1 METPMKVAEEQQLS
15 ARDTAAYAVTARRSK
30 VRYVVLSMLLVA
42 TILNYVDRSALG
54 IVAPGLSK
62 DLGLNKMQMGELFA
76 AFGLAYSFA
85 LLPGGILADVLGSRI
100 AYALSLVGWSIAT
113 LTQGLANGYHM
124 LLGSRLA
131 MGALEA
137 PAFPS
142 NARAVTLWFPTRER
156 GFATSVY
163 VMGQYIGTPL
173 FTGLLLWVSA
183 VHGWRSVFFVT
194 GGFGILFS
202 LLWFRV
208 YRDPSK
214 HRSVNAAELQYIN
227 DGNAN
232 ASRKAREK
240 FNWRMALTLLGY
252 RQILAICLGKFC
264 NNTLLVFFTTWFMT
278 YLIEARHMSMI
289 KVGIFQ
295 ALPFMGATLGI
306 LVAGSLSDFFI
317 RRGVSISAAR
327 KAPLIIGTLL
337 GSTIVLV
344 NFVESNE
351 LVIAI
356 LTIAFFAQGVGSMSW
371 AAVSEI
377 APRQYVG
384 LTSSI
389 TSLAANI
396 AGVTT
401 PLMIGYITQHTGH
414 FYWALN
420 LMGAIC
426 LLGTLSYSV
435 LLGKLSRIEL

>member
-1 METPMKVAEEQQLS
+1 MKAVEEHTLPGVNP
-15 ARDTAAYAVTARRSK
+15 AYADTTKRSR
-30 VRYVVLSMLLVA
+30 VRYVVLSMLLAA

-62 DLGLNKMQMGELFA
+62 GLALNRMEMGELFA
-76 AFGLAYSFA
+76 GFGLAYSIA
-85 LLPGGILADVLGSRI
+85 LVPGGALTDILGSRL
-100 AYALSLVGWSIAT
+100 AYGLSLLGWSFAT
-113 LTQGLANGYHM
+113 LTQGFATGYHM

-131 MGALEA
+131 IGAMEA

-142 NARAVTLWFPTRER
+142 NARAVTLWFPARER

-163 VMGQYIGTPL
+163 VTGQYIGTPL
-173 FTGLLLWVSA
+173 FTGLLLWISA
-183 VHGWRSVFFVT
+183 AYGWRAVFFVT
-194 GGFGILFS
+194 GGVGILFS
-202 LLWFRV
+202 LLWYRV
-208 YRDPSK
+208 YRDP
-214 HRSVNAAELQYIN
+214 HQHAGVNATELQYIN
-227 DGNAN
+227 EGATV
-232 ASRKAREK
+232 ARKPREK
-240 FNWRMALTLLGY
+240 FNWRMALKLLGY
-252 RQILAICLGKFC
+252 RQILAICIGKFC

-295 ALPFMGATLGI
+295 ALPFIGATVGI
-306 LVAGSLSDFFI
+306 LLAGFLSDFFI
-317 RRGVSISAAR
+317 RRGMSISTAR

-337 GSTIVLV
+337 GASIVLV

-351 LVIAI
+351 GVIAI

-396 AGVTT
+396 AAVTT
-401 PLMIGYITQHTGH
+401 PLMIGYITHHTGH

-426 LLGTLSYSV
+426 LLGALSYSV

>member
-1 METPMKVAEEQQLS
+1 MKVVEEQALPPNGS
-15 ARDTAAYAVTARRSK
+15 AYVQTARRSR
-30 VRYVVLSMLLVA
+30 VRYMVLSMLLVA
-42 TILNYVDRSALG
+42 TVLNYVDRSALG
-54 IVAPGLSK
+54 IVAPSLSK
-62 DLGLNKMQMGELFA
+62 ALALDRMQMGELFA
-76 AFGLAYSFA
+76 AFGLAYSIA
-85 LLPGGILADVLGSRI
+85 LVPGGVLTDVLGSRV
-100 AYALSLVGWSIAT
+100 AYALSLVGWSLAT
-113 LTQGLANGYHM
+113 FTQGLATGYHM

-131 MGALEA
+131 VGALET

-142 NARAVTLWFPTRER
+142 NARAVTLWFPARER

-173 FTGLLLWVSA
+173 FTGLLLWISA
-183 VHGWRSVFFVT
+183 AYGWRTVFYVT

-202 LLWFRV
+202 VLWYTV
-208 YRDPSK
+208 YRDP
-214 HRSVNAAELQYIN
+214 HRHNGVNAAELQYIN
-227 DGNAN
+227 DGATT
-232 ASRKAREK
+232 ARKPREK
-240 FNWRMALTLLGY
+240 FDWRMALKLLSY

-278 YLIEARHMSMI
+278 YLVEARHMSII

-295 ALPFMGATLGI
+295 ALPFLGATFGI
-306 LVAGSLSDFFI
+306 LLAGSLSDFFI
-317 RRGVSISAAR
+317 RRGVSISTAR
-327 KAPLIIGTLL
+327 KAPLIIGTML
-337 GSTIVLV
+337 GASIVLV
-344 NFVESNE
+344 NFVQSNE
-351 LVIAI
+351 AVIAI
-356 LTIAFFAQGVGSMSW
+356 LTVAFFAQGVGSMSW

-389 TSLAANI
+389 TSLAANV

-401 PLMIGYITQHTGH
+401 PLMIGYITHHTGH

-426 LLGTLSYSV
+426 MLGALSYSV

>member
-1 METPMKVAEEQQLS
+1 MKVAEEQLS
-15 ARDTAAYAVTARRSK
+15 VRDSAAYAVTAKRSK

-62 DLGLNKMQMGELFA
+62 DLALNKMQMGELFA

-85 LLPGGILADVLGSRI
+85 LLPGGILADVLGSRL
-100 AYALSLVGWSIAT
+100 AYALSLVGWSFAT

-173 FTGLLLWVSA
+173 FTGLLLWISA

-194 GGFGILFS
+194 GGLGILFS

-214 HRSVNAAELQYIN
+214 HRSVNTAELQYIN
-227 DGNAN
+227 EGNAN
-232 ASRKAREK
+232 VSQKTREK

-278 YLIEARHMSMI
+278 YLIEARLMSMI

-337 GSTIVLV
+337 GSSIVLV

-420 LMGAIC
+420 LMGVIC

>member
-1 METPMKVAEEQQLS
+1 MKVAEEHSLP
-15 ARDTAAYAVTARRSK
+15 AGNPAYADTTKRSR

-42 TILNYVDRSALG
+42 TVLNYVDRSALG

-62 DLGLNKMQMGELFA
+62 GLALNRMEMGELFA
-76 AFGLAYSFA
+76 GFGLAYSIA
-85 LLPGGILADVLGSRI
+85 LVPGGVLTDVLGSRL
-100 AYALSLVGWSIAT
+100 AYALSLVGWSFAT
-113 LTQGLANGYHM
+113 LTQGLATGYHM

-131 MGALEA
+131 IGALEA

-142 NARAVTLWFPTRER
+142 NARAVTLWFPARER

-173 FTGLLLWVSA
+173 FTGLLLWISA
-183 VHGWRSVFFVT
+183 TYGWRSVFFVT

-202 LLWFRV
+202 FVWYRI
-208 YRDPSK
+208 YRDPQ
-214 HRSVNAAELQYIN
+214 HHASVNAAELNYIN
-227 DGNAN
+227 EGAT
-232 ASRKAREK
+232 ATRKPREK
-240 FNWRMALTLLGY
+240 FNWRLALKLLSY
-252 RQILAICLGKFC
+252 RQVIAICIGKFC

-295 ALPFMGATLGI
+295 ALPFIGATLGI
-306 LVAGSLSDFFI
+306 LIAGLLSDFFI
-317 RRGVSISAAR
+317 RRGVSLSTAR

-337 GSTIVLV
+337 GASIMLV

-351 LVIAI
+351 GVIAI

-396 AGVTT
+396 AAVTT

-420 LMGAIC
+420 LMGGIC

>member
-1 METPMKVAEEQQLS
+1 MKVVEEQTLS
-15 ARDTAAYAVTARRSK
+15 ARNPAYADTTKRSR
-30 VRYVVLSMLLVA
+30 VRYVVLSMLLAA

-62 DLGLNKMQMGELFA
+62 GLALDKMQMGELFA
-76 AFGLAYSFA
+76 AFGLAYSIG
-85 LLPGGILADVLGSRI
+85 LVPGGVLTDVLGSRV
-100 AYALSLVGWSIAT
+100 AYALSLLGWSFAT
-113 LTQGLANGYHM
+113 LTQGLATGYHM

-131 MGALEA
+131 IGALEA

-142 NARAVTLWFPTRER
+142 NARAVTLWFPARER

-173 FTGLLLWVSA
+173 FTGLLLWISA
-183 VHGWRSVFFVT
+183 AYGWRMVFYVT
-194 GGFGILFS
+194 GGVGILFS
-202 LLWFRV
+202 LLWYRV
-208 YRDPSK
+208 YRDP
-214 HRSVNAAELQYIN
+214 HQHESVNAAELQYIN
-227 DGNAN
+227 DGSTA
-232 ASRKAREK
+232 ARKPREK
-240 FNWRMALTLLGY
+240 FDWGMALKLLSY
-252 RQILAICLGKFC
+252 RQILAICIGKFC

-295 ALPFMGATLGI
+295 ALPFIGATVGI
-306 LVAGSLSDFFI
+306 LLAGFLSDFFI
-317 RRGVSISAAR
+317 RRGVSISTAR

-337 GSTIVLV
+337 GASIVLV

-351 LVIAI
+351 AVIAI

-401 PLMIGYITQHTGH
+401 PLMIGYITHHTGH

-426 LLGTLSYSV
+426 LLGALSYSV
-435 LLGKLSRIEL
+435 LLGKLARIEL

>member
-1 METPMKVAEEQQLS
+1 MKIVEEQQLS
-15 ARDTAAYAVTARRSK
+15 VPDQPSDMASAKPSK
-30 VRYVVLSMLLVA
+30 VRFVVLSMLLVA
-42 TILNYVDRSALG
+42 TIINYVDRSALG
-54 IVAPGLSK
+54 IVAPSLSR
-62 DLGLNKMQMGELFA
+62 DLALNKMQMGELFA

-85 LLPGGILADVLGSRI
+85 LLPGGLLTDIVGPRL
-100 AYALSLVGWSIAT
+100 AYAISLIGWSATT
-113 LTQGLANGYHM
+113 LTQGLANGFHM

-142 NARAVTLWFPTRER
+142 NARVVTLWFPTQER

-173 FTGLLLWVSA
+173 FTGLLLWISSA
-183 VHGWRSVFFVT
+183 YGWRSVFFVT
-194 GGFGILFS
+194 GGFGIFFS
-202 LLWFRV
+202 LLWFRA
-208 YRDPSK
+208 YRDPSR
-214 HRSVNAAELQYIN
+214 HGGVNAAELQYIN
-227 DGNAN
+227 EGRSEP
-232 ASRKAREK
+232 SRKAREK
-240 FNWRMALTLLGY
+240 FNWRMALRLLGY

-295 ALPFMGATLGI
+295 ALPFLGATVGI

-327 KAPLIIGTLL
+327 KAPLVIGTLL
-337 GSTIVLV
+337 GATIVFV
-344 NFVESNE
+344 NLVESNE

-377 APRQYVG
+377 APREYVG
-384 LTSSI
+384 LTSGI

-401 PLMIGYITQHTGH
+401 PLMIGYITHHTGH

-426 LLGTLSYSV
+426 LLGTLSYSL

>member
-1 METPMKVAEEQQLS
+1 MKVADESQLTVPDEAS
-15 ARDTAAYAVTARRSK
+15 YAITAKKSK
-30 VRYVVLSMLLVA
+30 IRYVVLSMLLVA

-54 IVAPGLSK
+54 IVAPSLSK
-62 DLGLNKMQMGELFA
+62 DLALNKMQMGELFA

-85 LLPGGILADVLGSRI
+85 LLPGGILTDVLGSRI
-100 AYALSLVGWSIAT
+100 AYALSLVGWSFAT
-113 LTQGLANGYHM
+113 LTQGLASGYHM

-163 VMGQYIGTPL
+163 VMGQYVGTPL
-173 FTGLLLWVSA
+173 FTGLLLWISTVY
-183 VHGWRSVFFVT
+183 GWRSVFFVT

-202 LLWFRV
+202 LLWFRA

-214 HRSVNAAELQYIN
+214 HRSVNAAELRYIN
-227 DGNAN
+227 DGHPVAPQ
-232 ASRKAREK
+232 KAREK
-240 FNWRMALTLLGY
+240 FNWTMALKLLSY

-295 ALPFMGATLGI
+295 ALPFLGATLGI

-337 GSTIVLV
+337 GSSIVLV

-356 LTIAFFAQGVGSMSW
+356 LTVAFFAQGIGSMSW

-420 LMGAIC
+420 LMGVIC

-435 LLGKLSRIEL
+435 FLGKLSRIEL

>member
-1 METPMKVAEEQQLS
+1 METPMKVIEEKTLPPRN
-15 ARDTAAYAVTARRSK
+15 AAFADTAKRSRI
-30 VRYVVLSMLLVA
+30 RYVVLSMLLVA

-62 DLGLNKMQMGELFA
+62 GLGLDRMQMGELFA
-76 AFGLAYSFA
+76 AFGLAYSIA
-85 LLPGGILADVLGSRI
+85 LVPGGVLTDVLGSRI
-100 AYALSLVGWSIAT
+100 AYALSLVGWSFAT
-113 LTQGLANGYHM
+113 LTQGLASGYHM

-131 MGALEA
+131 IGALEA

-142 NARAVTLWFPTRER
+142 NARAVTLWFPARER

-173 FTGLLLWVSA
+173 FTGLLLWISA
-183 VHGWRSVFFVT
+183 AYGWRAVFFVT

-202 LLWFRV
+202 LLWYRV
-208 YRDPSK
+208 YRDP
-214 HRSVNAAELQYIN
+214 HRHASVNAAELQYIN
-227 DGNAN
+227 DGATT
-232 ASRKAREK
+232 RKAREK
-240 FNWRMALTLLGY
+240 FDWRMALKLLSY

-295 ALPFMGATLGI
+295 ALPFIGATLGI
-306 LVAGSLSDFFI
+306 LLAGSLSDFFI
-317 RRGVSISAAR
+317 RRGVSISTAR
-327 KAPLIIGTLL
+327 KTPLIVGTLL
-337 GSTIVLV
+337 GASIVLV

-351 LVIAI
+351 AVIAI

-401 PLMIGYITQHTGH
+401 PLMIGYITHHTGH

-426 LLGTLSYSV
+426 LLGAFSYSV

>member
-1 METPMKVAEEQQLS
+1 MKFAEEQHLSTLDTTSCDSS
-15 ARDTAAYAVTARRSK
+15 ARPSK

-54 IVAPGLSK
+54 IVAPSLSK
-62 DLGLNKMQMGELFA
+62 DLVLSKMQMGELFA
-76 AFGLAYSFA
+76 AFGLAYSIA
-85 LLPGGILADVLGSRI
+85 LLPSGILTDVLGSRI
-100 AYALSLVGWSIAT
+100 AYALSLVGWSLAT
-113 LTQGLANGYHM
+113 VTQGLANGYHM
-124 LLGSRLA
+124 LLGSRLT

-142 NARAVTLWFPTRER
+142 NARAVTLWFPTQER

-163 VMGQYIGTPL
+163 VMGQYIGTPI
-173 FTGLLLWVSA
+173 FTGLLLWISA
-183 VHGWRSVFFVT
+183 VAGWRSVFFVT

-202 LLWFRV
+202 VIWFCA
-208 YRDPSK
+208 YRDPSR
-214 HRSVNAAELQYIN
+214 HRWVNKAELEYIN
-227 DGNAN
+227 EARSPS
-232 ASRKAREK
+232 AQKSREK
-240 FNWRMALTLLGY
+240 FNWRMALKLLGY

-264 NNTLLVFFTTWFMT
+264 NNTILVFFTTWFMT
-278 YLIEARHMSMI
+278 YLAEARHMSMI
-289 KVGIFQ
+289 KVGIYQ
-295 ALPFMGATLGI
+295 ALPFLGATLGI
-306 LVAGSLSDFFI
+306 LVAGCLSDFFI
-317 RRGVSISAAR
+317 RRGVSLSAAR
-327 KAPLIIGTLL
+327 KAPLVIGTLL
-337 GSTIVLV
+337 GSSIVLV
-344 NFVESNE
+344 NFVESNAW
-351 LVIAI
+351 VIAI

-396 AGVTT
+396 AAVTT
-401 PLMIGYITQHTGH
+401 PLMIGYVIQHTGH

-426 LLGTLSYSV
+426 LLGTFSYSV

>member
-1 METPMKVAEEQQLS
+1 MKAVGEQPMSIQDSSDYVI
-15 ARDTAAYAVTARRSK
+15 AAKPSK
-30 VRYVVLSMLLVA
+30 VRYVVLAMLLVA
-42 TILNYVDRSALG
+42 TTLNYVDRSALG

-62 DLGLNKMQMGELFA
+62 SLSLDKMQMGELFA

-85 LLPGGILADVLGSRI
+85 LLPGGLLADVLGSRL
-100 AYALSLVGWSIAT
+100 AYALSLVGWSFAT

-124 LLGSRLA
+124 LLGSRLT

-142 NARAVTLWFPTRER
+142 NARSVTLWFPAQER

-173 FTGLLLWVSA
+173 FTGLLLWISTTY
-183 VHGWRSVFFVT
+183 GWRSVFFVT
-194 GGFGILFS
+194 GACGILFS
-202 LLWFRV
+202 LVWYRL
-208 YRDPSK
+208 YRDPHQHK
-214 HRSVNAAELQYIN
+214 TVNAAELQYIN
-227 DGNAN
+227 EGRSTGAQ
-232 ASRKAREK
+232 KAREK
-240 FNWRMALTLLGY
+240 FNWRMAIQLLRY

-295 ALPFMGATLGI
+295 ALPFLGATAGI

-317 RRGVSISAAR
+317 RRGVSVSAAR

-337 GSTIVLV
+337 GASVVFV
-344 NFVESNE
+344 NFVESNAM
-351 LVIAI
+351 VIAI
-356 LTIAFFAQGVGSMSW
+356 LTIAFFAQGIGSMSW

-401 PLMIGYITQHTGH
+401 PLMIGYITHHTGH

-426 LLGTLSYSV
+426 LLGTFSYSIF
-435 LLGKLSRIEL
+435 LGKLSRIEL

>member
-1 METPMKVAEEQQLS
+1 MKVVEEQLLP
-15 ARDTAAYAVTARRSK
+15 ARNPAYADTAKRTR

-42 TILNYVDRSALG
+42 TVLNYVDRSALG

-62 DLGLNKMQMGELFA
+62 SLALNKMQMGELFA
-76 AFGLAYSFA
+76 AFGLAYSVA
-85 LLPGGILADVLGSRI
+85 LVPGGVLTDILGSRV
-100 AYALSLVGWSIAT
+100 AYALSLVGWSFAT
-113 LTQGLANGYHM
+113 LTQGLASGYQM

-131 MGALEA
+131 IGALEA

-142 NARAVTLWFPTRER
+142 NARAVTLWFPARER

-173 FTGLLLWVSA
+173 FTGLLLWISTA
-183 VHGWRSVFFVT
+183 YGWRTVFFVT

-202 LLWFRV
+202 MLWYRI
-208 YRDPSK
+208 YRDPLR
-214 HRSVNAAELQYIN
+214 HAGVNAAELQYIN
-227 DGNAN
+227 EGAT
-232 ASRKAREK
+232 ATRKPREK
-240 FNWRMALTLLGY
+240 FDWRMALRLLGY
-252 RQILAICLGKFC
+252 RQVLAICLGKFC

-295 ALPFMGATLGI
+295 ALPFIGATIGI
-306 LVAGSLSDFFI
+306 LSAGFLSDFFI
-317 RRGVSISAAR
+317 RRGVSISTAR
-327 KAPLIIGTLL
+327 KAPLIIGTML
-337 GSTIVLV
+337 GASIMLV

-356 LTIAFFAQGVGSMSW
+356 LTVAFFAQGVGSMSW

-414 FYWALN
+414 FYQALN

-426 LLGTLSYSV
+426 LLGTFSYSV

>member
-1 METPMKVAEEQQLS
+1 MKVADEQTLPAQS
-15 ARDTAAYAVTARRSK
+15 PAYTGTMKRSR
-30 VRYVVLSMLLVA
+30 VRYTVLAMLLVA

-62 DLGLNKMQMGELFA
+62 SLTLDKMQMGELFA
-76 AFGLAYSFA
+76 AFGLAYSIA
-85 LLPGGILADVLGSRI
+85 LVPGGVLTDVLGSRV
-100 AYALSLVGWSIAT
+100 AYALSLVGWSFAT
-113 LTQGLANGYHM
+113 LTQGLASGYHM

-131 MGALEA
+131 IGALEA

-142 NARAVTLWFPTRER
+142 NARAVTLWFPAGER

-173 FTGLLLWVSA
+173 FTGLLLWISA
-183 VHGWRSVFFVT
+183 AYGWRTVFFVT

-202 LLWFRV
+202 LLWYRV
-208 YRDPSK
+208 YRDP
-214 HRSVNAAELQYIN
+214 HQHAGVNAAELQYIN
-227 DGNAN
+227 EGSTA
-232 ASRKAREK
+232 ARKPREK
-240 FNWRMALTLLGY
+240 FNWRMALKLLSY

-295 ALPFMGATLGI
+295 ALPFIGATVGI
-306 LVAGSLSDFFI
+306 LLAGYLSDFFI
-317 RRGVSISAAR
+317 RRGVSISTAR

-337 GSTIVLV
+337 GASIVLV

-351 LVIAI
+351 GVIAI
-356 LTIAFFAQGVGSMSW
+356 LTIAFFAQGIGSMSW

-396 AGVTT
+396 AAVTT
-401 PLMIGYITQHTGH
+401 PLMIGYITHHTGH

>member
-1 METPMKVAEEQQLS
+1 MKVAEEQTLPAGS
-15 ARDTAAYAVTARRSK
+15 AAYADTTKRSR
-30 VRYVVLSMLLVA
+30 VRYTVLSMLLVA

-54 IVAPGLSK
+54 IVAPGLSRSLTLDK
-62 DLGLNKMQMGELFA
+62 LQMGELFA
-76 AFGLAYSFA
+76 AFGLAYSIA
-85 LLPGGILADVLGSRI
+85 LVPGGVLTDVLGSRV
-100 AYALSLVGWSIAT
+100 AYALSLVGWSFAT
-113 LTQGLANGYHM
+113 LTQGFASGYHM

-131 MGALEA
+131 IGALEA

-142 NARAVTLWFPTRER
+142 NARAVTLWFPAGER
-156 GFATSVY
+156 GRATSVY

-173 FTGLLLWVSA
+173 FTGLLLWISA
-183 VHGWRSVFFVT
+183 AYGWRAVFYVT

-202 LLWFRV
+202 ALWYRV
-208 YRDPSK
+208 YRDPLQ
-214 HRSVNAAELQYIN
+214 HPGVNAAELQYIN
-227 DGNAN
+227 EGAT
-232 ASRKAREK
+232 ATRKPREK
-240 FNWRMALTLLGY
+240 FDWHMALKLLSY
-252 RQILAICLGKFC
+252 RQVLAICLGKFC

-295 ALPFMGATLGI
+295 ALPFIGATIGI
-306 LVAGSLSDFFI
+306 LLAGYLSDFFI
-317 RRGVSISAAR
+317 RRGVSISTAR

-337 GSTIVLV
+337 GASIVLV

-351 LVIAI
+351 GVIAI

-396 AGVTT
+396 AAVTT
-401 PLMIGYITQHTGH
+401 PLMIGYITHHTGH

-420 LMGAIC
+420 LMGVIC
-426 LLGTLSYSV
+426 LVGTLSYSV

>member
-1 METPMKVAEEQQLS
+1 MKVVEEQALPPHS
-15 ARDTAAYAVTARRSK
+15 AAYADTAKRSR

-62 DLGLNKMQMGELFA
+62 GLSLDRMQMGELFA
-76 AFGLAYSFA
+76 AFGLAYSIA
-85 LLPGGILADVLGSRI
+85 LVPGGVLTDVLGSRI
-100 AYALSLVGWSIAT
+100 AYALSLVGWSFAT
-113 LTQGLANGYHM
+113 FTQGLATGYHM

-131 MGALEA
+131 IGALEA

-142 NARAVTLWFPTRER
+142 NARAVTLWFPARER

-173 FTGLLLWVSA
+173 FTGLLLWISA
-183 VHGWRSVFFVT
+183 AYGWRAVFFVT

-202 LLWFRV
+202 LVWYRV
-208 YRDPSK
+208 YRDP
-214 HRSVNAAELQYIN
+214 HRHAGVNAAELQYIN
-227 DGNAN
+227 DGTTA
-232 ASRKAREK
+232 ARKPREK
-240 FNWRMALTLLGY
+240 FNWRMALKLLSY

-295 ALPFMGATLGI
+295 ALPFIGATVGI
-306 LVAGSLSDFFI
+306 LLAGSLSDFFI
-317 RRGVSISAAR
+317 RRGVSISTAR
-327 KAPLIIGTLL
+327 KAPLIVGTLL
-337 GSTIVLV
+337 GASIVLV

-351 LVIAI
+351 AVIAI

-384 LTSSI
+384 LTSSV
-389 TSLAANI
+389 TSLAANL
-396 AGVTT
+396 AGITT
-401 PLMIGYITQHTGH
+401 PLMIGYITHHTGH

-426 LLGTLSYSV
+426 LLGALSYSV

>member
-1 METPMKVAEEQQLS
+1 MKVVEEQQLS
-15 ARDTAAYAVTARRSK
+15 VHDQPSYAATAKPSK

-54 IVAPGLSK
+54 IVAPSLSK
-62 DLGLNKMQMGELFA
+62 DLALDKMQMGELFA

-85 LLPGGILADVLGSRI
+85 LLPGGLLTDIVGSRV
-100 AYALSLVGWSIAT
+100 AYALSLVGWSCAT
-113 LTQGLANGYHM
+113 LTQGLANSYHM
-124 LLGSRLA
+124 LLGSRFA

-142 NARAVTLWFPTRER
+142 NARAVTLWFPTQER

-173 FTGLLLWVSA
+173 FTGLLLWISSVY
-183 VHGWRSVFFVT
+183 GWRSVFFVT

-202 LLWFRV
+202 LVWFRA
-208 YRDPSK
+208 YRDPSR
-214 HRSVNAAELQYIN
+214 HRGVNAAELKYIN
-227 DGNAN
+227 EDQVRP
-232 ASRKAREK
+232 SQKPREK
-240 FNWRMALTLLGY
+240 FNWRIAFKLLGY
-252 RQILAICLGKFC
+252 RQVLAICLGKFC

-295 ALPFMGATLGI
+295 ALPFIGATLGI

-317 RRGVSISAAR
+317 RRGVSVSAAR
-327 KAPLIIGTLL
+327 KAPLVIGTLL
-337 GSTIVLV
+337 GATIVFV

-401 PLMIGYITQHTGH
+401 PLMIGYITHHTGH

-426 LLGTLSYSV
+426 LLGTLSYSL

>member
-1 METPMKVAEEQQLS
+1 MKVVEEQALPAQS
-15 ARDTAAYAVTARRSK
+15 QAYAQSAESAKRTR
-30 VRYVVLSMLLVA
+30 VRYFVLSMLLVA
-42 TILNYVDRSALG
+42 TVLNFVDRSALG

-62 DLGLNKMQMGELFA
+62 DLALNKMQMGELFA
-76 AFGLAYSFA
+76 AFGLAYSIA
-85 LLPGGILADVLGSRI
+85 LLPGGILTDVLGSRV

-113 LTQGLANGYHM
+113 LTQGLASGYHM
-124 LLGSRLA
+124 LLGSRLT

-142 NARAVTLWFPTRER
+142 NTRAVTLWFPVQER

-173 FTGLLLWVSA
+173 FTGLLLWISSA
-183 VHGWRSVFFVT
+183 YGWRTVFFVT

-202 LLWFRV
+202 MVWYRM
-208 YRDPSK
+208 YRDPNK
-214 HRSVNAAELQYIN
+214 HGSVNTAELQYIN
-227 DGNAN
+227 EGATP
-232 ASRKAREK
+232 AARKPREK
-240 FNWRMALTLLGY
+240 FDWRMALKLLSY

-295 ALPFMGATLGI
+295 AMPFIGATIGI
-306 LVAGSLSDFFI
+306 LSAGFLSDFFI

-327 KAPLIIGTLL
+327 KAPLIIGTML
-337 GSTIVLV
+337 GASIVLV

-351 LVIAI
+351 VVIAI
-356 LTIAFFAQGVGSMSW
+356 LTVAFFAQGIGSMSW

-426 LLGTLSYSV
+426 LLGTLSYSL

>member
-1 METPMKVAEEQQLS
+1 MKVVDEQTLS
-15 ARDTAAYAVTARRSK
+15 ARNPAYADTTKRSR
-30 VRYVVLSMLLVA
+30 VRYVVLSMLLAA

-62 DLGLNKMQMGELFA
+62 GLALDKMQMGELFA
-76 AFGLAYSFA
+76 AFGLAYSIG
-85 LLPGGILADVLGSRI
+85 LVPGGILTDILGSRV
-100 AYALSLVGWSIAT
+100 AYALSLVGWSFAT
-113 LTQGLANGYHM
+113 LTQGFASGYHM

-131 MGALEA
+131 IGALEA

-142 NARAVTLWFPTRER
+142 NARAVTLWFPARER

-173 FTGLLLWVSA
+173 FTGLLLWISA
-183 VHGWRSVFFVT
+183 AYGWRMVFYVT
-194 GGFGILFS
+194 GGVGILFS
-202 LLWFRV
+202 LVWYRV
-208 YRDPSK
+208 YRDP
-214 HRSVNAAELQYIN
+214 HRHTSVNAAELQYIS
-227 DGNAN
+227 DGSTA
-232 ASRKAREK
+232 ARKPREK
-240 FNWRMALTLLGY
+240 FDWRMALKLLGY
-252 RQILAICLGKFC
+252 RQILAICMGKFC

-295 ALPFMGATLGI
+295 ALPFIGATAGI
-306 LVAGSLSDFFI
+306 LLAGSLSDFFI
-317 RRGVSISAAR
+317 RRGVSISTAR

-337 GSTIVLV
+337 GASIMLV

-351 LVIAI
+351 AVIAI
-356 LTIAFFAQGVGSMSW
+356 LTVAFFAQGVGSMSW

-401 PLMIGYITQHTGH
+401 PLMIGYITHHTGH

-426 LLGTLSYSV
+426 LLGAFSYSV

>member
-1 METPMKVAEEQQLS
+1 MKVAEEQLS
-15 ARDTAAYAVTARRSK
+15 VRDTSAYAVTARRSK

-62 DLGLNKMQMGELFA
+62 DLALNKMQMGELFA

-85 LLPGGILADVLGSRI
+85 LLPGGILADVLGSRL
-100 AYALSLVGWSIAT
+100 AYALSLVGWSFAT

-173 FTGLLLWVSA
+173 FTGLLLWISSI
-183 VHGWRSVFFVT
+183 HGWRSVFFVT

-208 YRDPSK
+208 YRDPAK
-214 HRSVNAAELQYIN
+214 HRSVNAVELQYIN
-227 DGNAN
+227 DGNA
-232 ASRKAREK
+232 SPSQKARET
-240 FNWRMALTLLGY
+240 FNWRMAFKLLGY

-337 GSTIVLV
+337 GSSVVLV

>member
-1 METPMKVAEEQQLS
+1 MKYAEEQPLPAGTPAWSQS
-15 ARDTAAYAVTARRSK
+15 EKRTK
-30 VRYVVLSMLLVA
+30 VRYAVLSMLLIA

-54 IVAPGLSK
+54 IVAPSLSK

-76 AFGLAYSFA
+76 AFGLAYSIA
-85 LLPGGILADVLGSRI
+85 LVPGGVLTDVLGSRL
-100 AYALSLVGWSIAT
+100 AYALSLVGWSFAT
-113 LTQGLANGYHM
+113 LTQGFANGYHM

-131 MGALEA
+131 MGALET

-142 NARAVTLWFPTRER
+142 NTRAVTLWFPVQER

-173 FTGLLLWVSA
+173 FTGLLLWISSMY
-183 VHGWRSVFFVT
+183 GWRTVFFVT

-202 LLWFRV
+202 ALWYRT
-208 YRDPSK
+208 YRDPAR
-214 HRSVNAAELQYIN
+214 HRAVNAAELQHIN
-227 DGNAN
+227 GGVTP
-232 ASRKAREK
+232 ASRKPRDK
-240 FNWRMALTLLGY
+240 FNWRMALRLLGY

-278 YLIEARHMSMI
+278 YLVEARHMSMI

-295 ALPFMGATLGI
+295 ALPFLGATVGI
-306 LVAGSLSDFFI
+306 LSAGFISDFCI
-317 RRGVSISAAR
+317 RRGVSVSAAR
-327 KAPLIIGTLL
+327 KAPLIVGTLL
-337 GSTIVLV
+337 GASIVLV

-351 LVIAI
+351 LVIAV
-356 LTIAFFAQGVGSMSW
+356 LTVAFFAQGVGSMSW
-371 AAVSEI
+371 AAVAEI

-426 LLGTLSYSV
+426 LVGTLSYSV
-435 LLGKLSRIEL
+435 LLGKLSRIELE

>member
-1 METPMKVAEEQQLS
+1 MKVVEEQPLQAHTS
-15 ARDTAAYAVTARRSK
+15 AYADTTKRTR
-30 VRYVVLSMLLVA
+30 VRYVVLTMLLMA
-42 TILNYVDRSALG
+42 TVLNYVDRSALG

-62 DLGLNKMQMGELFA
+62 DLALDRMQMGELFA
-76 AFGLAYSFA
+76 AFGLAYSIA
-85 LLPGGILADVLGSRI
+85 LLPGGMLTDILGSRV
-100 AYALSLVGWSIAT
+100 AYALSLVGWSFAT
-113 LTQGLANGYHM
+113 LTQGLASGYQM
-124 LLGSRLA
+124 LLGSRLT

-142 NARAVTLWFPTRER
+142 NARAVTLWFPAQER

-173 FTGLLLWVSA
+173 FTGLLLWISSA
-183 VHGWRSVFFVT
+183 YGWRSVFFVT
-194 GGFGILFS
+194 GGFGIFFS
-202 LLWFRV
+202 LLWYRV
-208 YRDPSK
+208 YRDPHQ
-214 HRSVNAAELQYIN
+214 HRTVNAAELHYIN
-227 DGNAN
+227 EGTSA
-232 ASRKAREK
+232 ASRKPREK
-240 FNWRMALTLLGY
+240 FDWRMALKLLGY
-252 RQILAICLGKFC
+252 RQIWAICLGKFC

-295 ALPFMGATLGI
+295 ALPFLGATVGI
-306 LVAGSLSDFFI
+306 LVAGFLSDLFI
-317 RRGVSISAAR
+317 RRGVSISASR

-337 GSTIVLV
+337 GASIVLV

-351 LVIAI
+351 VVILI
-356 LTIAFFAQGVGSMSW
+356 LTIAFFAQGIGSMSW

-414 FYWALN
+414 FYWAVN

>member
-1 METPMKVAEEQQLS
+1 MKVAEEQLS
-15 ARDTAAYAVTARRSK
+15 VRDSAAYAVTAKRSK

-62 DLGLNKMQMGELFA
+62 DLALNKMQMGELFA

-85 LLPGGILADVLGSRI
+85 LLPGGILADVLGSRL
-100 AYALSLVGWSIAT
+100 AYALSLVGWSFAT

-173 FTGLLLWVSA
+173 FTGLLLWISA

-214 HRSVNAAELQYIN
+214 HRSVNTAELQYIN
-227 DGNAN
+227 EGNAN
-232 ASRKAREK
+232 VSQKTREK

-337 GSTIVLV
+337 GSSIVLV

-420 LMGAIC
+420 LMGVIC